1 MLHALGRTVVVAFA
15 FIVAAIF
22 SGAIAIRLGMERMTH
37 ALHNNEDA
45 VVTVTTWVWQGL
57 GLSFATTLLLALA
70 VVIIGEVARIRSGL
84 FYIAGGGLAVAAA
97 PLLIEVQR
105 HGGNT
110 ANLPAFLWQ
119 VFATAGFAGGA
130 LYWMIAGRKA

>member
-1 MLHALGRTVVVAFA
+1 MLQALGRTVVVSFA
-15 FIVAAIF
+15 FIVASVFAGF
-22 SGAIAIRLGMERMTH
+22 IAVRLGLERATH
-37 ALHNNEDA
+37 ALHNDSDA
-45 VVTVTTWVWQGL
+45 PFTAAAWLWQGL
-57 GLSFATTLLLALA
+57 GLSFATTLILALT

-97 PLLIEVQR
+97 PLFIEVQR
-105 HGGNT
+105 YGGST
-110 ANLPAFLWQ
+110 ANLPAFIWQ